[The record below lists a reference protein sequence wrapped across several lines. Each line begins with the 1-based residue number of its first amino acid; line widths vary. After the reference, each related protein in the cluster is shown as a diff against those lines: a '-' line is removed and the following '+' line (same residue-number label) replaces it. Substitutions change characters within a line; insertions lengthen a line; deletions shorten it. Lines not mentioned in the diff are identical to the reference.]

1 MNIKPLKETTFLEAV
16 AAAIQHEKD
25 YFEFYMSTYEKLPP
39 GNTKELF
46 ERLAEEVDEHIRFIQ
61 ELYEQAEGSELPNLK
76 QLTAIHKFH
85 DSTLQKLMNKVER
98 TISGPGSKDAHEAL
112 ELAIRE
118 AENSVSFYEKL
129 INKFE
134 DVNIKSLF
142 SKLKDYNQNYQSLLE
157 TELNGLDQSGSGQGT
172 FFWDEQAEEVV
183 KAESKP
189 AKTAAPKKQKTTSP
203 AQKPTTNTKPGNV
216 SKTPVAVVG
225 KQSGATIAKTTG
237 SAVPKKK
244 AAPKKPANQTKPAS
258 TIAKKATPK
267 KKATAKKAGSQP
279 KKSVK
284 KPISK
289 KATPKKKAA
298 PKKKSPAKAKKKR

>member
-39 GNTKELF
+39 GDTKELF
-46 ERLAEEVDEHIRFIQ
+46 ERLAEEVDDHIKFIT

-76 QLTAIHKFH
+76 QLAAIHKFH

-98 TISGPGSKDAHEAL
+98 TISGPGTKDAHEAL

-118 AENSVSFYEKL
+118 AENAVSFYEKL
-129 INKFE
+129 ANKFE

-142 SKLKDYNQNYQSLLE
+142 TKLKDYNQNYQSLLE
-157 TELNGLDQSGSGQGT
+157 TELNGLDQSQSGSGQGT

-189 AKTAAPKKQKTTSP
+189 VKTTSP
-203 AQKPTTNTKPGNV
+203 SKKPSSATT
-216 SKTPVAVVG
+216 STP
-225 KQSGATIAKTTG
+225 KTT
-237 SAVPKKK
+237 SVTTTKA
-244 AAPKKPANQTKPAS
+244 AAPKQS
-258 TIAKKATPK
+258 ATTV
-267 KKATAKKAGSQP
+267 TAKKVAP
-279 KKSVK
+279 KKTASKSVAKKTTSKKKVAVK
-284 KPISK
+284 KTVAKSK
-289 KATPKKKAA
+289 KPLKKKVVKKTA
-298 PKKKSPAKAKKKR
+298 PKKKTSPKKSKKKR

>member
-39 GNTKELF
+39 GDTKELF
-46 ERLAEEVDEHIRFIQ
+46 ERLAEEVDDHIKFIT

-76 QLTAIHKFH
+76 QLAAIHKFH

-98 TISGPGSKDAHEAL
+98 TISGPGTKDAHEAL

-118 AENSVSFYEKL
+118 AENAVSFYEKL
-129 INKFE
+129 ANKFE

-142 SKLKDYNQNYQSLLE
+142 TKLKDYNQNYQSLLE
-157 TELNGLDQSGSGQGT
+157 TELNGLDQSQSGSGQGT

-189 AKTAAPKKQKTTSP
+189 VKTTSP
-203 AQKPTTNTKPGNV
+203 SKKPSSATT
-216 SKTPVAVVG
+216 STP
-225 KQSGATIAKTTG
+225 KTT
-237 SAVPKKK
+237 SVTTTKA
-244 AAPKKPANQTKPAS
+244 AAPKQS
-258 TIAKKATPK
+258 ATTV
-267 KKATAKKAGSQP
+267 TAKKVAP
-279 KKSVK
+279 KKTASKSVAKKTTSKKKVAVK
-284 KPISK
+284 KAVAKSK
-289 KATPKKKAA
+289 KSLKKKVVKKTA
-298 PKKKSPAKAKKKR
+298 PKKKTSPKKSKKKR

>member
-39 GNTKELF
+39 GDTKELF
-46 ERLAEEVDEHIRFIQ
+46 ERLAEEVDDHIKFIT

-76 QLTAIHKFH
+76 QLAAIHKFH

-98 TISGPGSKDAHEAL
+98 TISGPGTKDAHEAL

-118 AENSVSFYEKL
+118 AENAVSFYEKL
-129 INKFE
+129 ANKFE

-142 SKLKDYNQNYQSLLE
+142 TKLKDYNQNYQSLLE
-157 TELNGLDQSGSGQGT
+157 TELNGLDQSQSGSGQGT

-189 AKTAAPKKQKTTSP
+189 VKTTSP
-203 AQKPTTNTKPGNV
+203 SKKPSSATT
-216 SKTPVAVVG
+216 STP
-225 KQSGATIAKTTG
+225 KTT
-237 SAVPKKK
+237 SVTTTKA
-244 AAPKKPANQTKPAS
+244 AAPKQS
-258 TIAKKATPK
+258 ATTV
-267 KKATAKKAGSQP
+267 TAKKVAP
-279 KKSVK
+279 KKTASKSVAKKTTSKKKVAVKKAVAKSKKPLKKKVVK
-284 KPISK
+284 KP
-289 KATPKKKAA
+289 A
-298 PKKKSPAKAKKKR
+298 PKKKTSPKKSKKKR